1 MQLILNCIHWRAF
14 SCAIFPAPIRRHRG
28 IFNPVSAIT
37 SRNQTPWSAANQ
49 MREGIMRQ
57 SLAGAVMWMLGA
69 TSSLIAMALAG
80 RALATEISIF
90 QIMFFRN
97 AICLA
102 IIGVL
107 VLRYGTDFFKT
118 RRLRLHGFRNI
129 VHFAAQAGWYYGLVR
144 LPLSEVFAIE
154 FTAPIWTAILAALF
168 LAERLTVRRI
178 FATLLG
184 FAGIVIILRPG
195 IAAIEPAALAVLA
208 SAVGFAAM
216 FVITRSMASSEKPLT
231 ILFYM
236 NLVQLPL
243 SLSLSLPDW
252 VLPSAPLW
260 PWVAVT
266 GLAGL
271 SAHYCFAR
279 AFALADAGLI
289 APIDFVRLPLI
300 AIIGYFFYNE
310 PTGIFVLV
318 GAAVILA
325 GCLLNIRSARN

>member
-1 MQLILNCIHWRAF
+1 MGEF
-14 SCAIFPAPIRRHRG
+14 APIRGSRYLQPR
-28 IFNPVSAIT
+28 FDDTVAQPVVSDG
-37 SRNQTPWSAANQ
+37 SDK
-49 MREGIMRQ
+49 EGVMRQ
-57 SLAGAVMWMLGA
+57 SLTGAVMWMLGA

-80 RALATEISIF
+80 RELAAEISIF

-102 IIGVL
+102 IVCVL
-107 VLRYGTDFFKT
+107 IMRHGGDLFRT
-118 RRLRLHGFRNI
+118 RRLGLHGFRNV
-129 VHFAAQAGWYYGLVR
+129 VHFGAQTGWYYGLVR

-168 LAERLTVRRI
+168 LAERLTARRA

-184 FAGIVIILRPG
+184 FAGTLIILRPG
-195 IAAIEPAALAVLA
+195 IAVIEPAAMVVLA
-208 SAVGFAAM
+208 SAVGFASM

-243 SLSLSLPDW
+243 STTLALPDW
-252 VLPSAPLW
+252 VLPSAQLW

-271 SAHYCFAR
+271 STHYCFAR
-279 AFALADAGLI
+279 AFELGDAGLI

-300 AIIGYFFYNE
+300 AVISYFFYGE
-310 PTGIFVLV
+310 PTSIFVLL
-318 GAAVILA
+318 GAAAILA
-325 GCLLNIRSARN
+325 GCLLNIRSARD